1 MRFREEVL
9 AKVLTYITVLVL
21 LGIIVFEGY
30 TLQSERSQKRQLK
43 EQLVVSQESI
53 SNISDMNVK
62 LQEQIR
68 DLSAFKEEWQDY
80 AAFADG
86 VIVSELKEDLFSRPE
101 LIPEDAVQAL
111 YLAKEEEPSEET
123 DSENEEEVE
132 VLFTFRQPVGK
143 ETFMPLNTGLGK
155 NENCIIYTAAYDE
168 EQKYAIELL
177 YEISLTGLQGTPQKT
192 KKGEIDWNCIAYNIG
207 EGWVPL
213 VEINAEDNES

>member
-68 DLSAFKEEWQDY
+68 ELSGFKEEWQDY

-86 VIVSELKEDLFSRPE
+86 VIVLELKEDLFSRPE
-101 LIPEDAVQAL
+101 LIPQEAVEAL
-111 YLAKEEEPSEET
+111 YLAKEEDSIKEDEIEEEEEET
-123 DSENEEEVE
+123 I
-132 VLFTFRQPVGK
+132 LFTFDQPAGN

-177 YEISLTGLQGTPQKT
+177 YEISLTGLQGTPQKN

-213 VEINAEDNES
+213 ADMNRGDNAS